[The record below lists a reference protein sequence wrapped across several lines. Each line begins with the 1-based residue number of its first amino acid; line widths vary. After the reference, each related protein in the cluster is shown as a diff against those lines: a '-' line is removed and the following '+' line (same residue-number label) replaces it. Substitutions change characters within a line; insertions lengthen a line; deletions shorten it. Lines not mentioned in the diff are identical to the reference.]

1 MTRKRASP
9 DPLFRTR
16 PSRAQ
21 REACLVVLYGTELG
35 KRVALP
41 QSTFTIGR
49 ATKADLQ
56 IDQEAVSRRHARIE
70 YSGARH
76 TILDLR
82 SSNGVFV
89 NEVRVTER
97 KLEDGDRI
105 RIGRTLLVFMT
116 GLNVEARYQD
126 ELHRLMTADP
136 LTQVY
141 NKRYFHEALEREHS
155 RATRGE
161 GGLSLLLFDV
171 DGWGGIQSAHGQLAA
186 DAALRQLAAAVKLGL
201 RPQDVL
207 GRLTEGSFGVILP
220 QTDLAGARTAAEE
233 VRVLAGGVPVVG
245 EGASRMCTVSLGIAT
260 MHARADNQSAEDL
273 LVTARAGLA
282 EATSAGGNRVGGH
295 GPVS

>member
-1 MTRKRASP
+1 
-9 DPLFRTR
+9 
-16 PSRAQ
+16 
-21 REACLVVLYGTELG
+21 LVVLYGTELG

-49 ATKADLQ
+49 STKADLQ

-70 YSGARH
+70 YSRARH

-89 NEVRVTER
+89 NEARVTER

-105 RIGRTLLVFMT
+105 RIGRTLLVFMS

-141 NKRYFHEALEREHS
+141 NKRYFHEALQREHG
-155 RATRGE
+155 RATQGE
-161 GGLSLLLFDV
+161 GRLSLLLFDV
-171 DGWGGIQSAHGQLAA
+171 DGWGGMQVAHGQLAA
-186 DAALRQLAAAVKLGL
+186 DAALRQIAAAVKLGL
-201 RPQDVL
+201 RRQDVL
-207 GRLTEGSFGVILP
+207 GRLAEGSFGVILP

-233 VRVLAGGVPVVG
+233 VRVLAGGVPIVG
-245 EGASRMCTVSLGIAT
+245 EGASSMCTVSVGIAT
-260 MHARADNQSAEDL
+260 MHAGADNQTAEDL
-273 LVTARAGLA
+273 LVLARTGIT
-282 EATSAGGNRVGGH
+282 EATSAGGNRVRGARTGLVKLERA
-295 GPVS
+295 PRP

>member
-1 MTRKRASP
+1 
-9 DPLFRTR
+9 
-16 PSRAQ
+16 
-21 REACLVVLYGTELG
+21 
-35 KRVALP
+35 
-41 QSTFTIGR
+41 
-49 ATKADLQ
+49 
-56 IDQEAVSRRHARIE
+56 
-70 YSGARH
+70 
-76 TILDLR
+76 
-82 SSNGVFV
+82 
-89 NEVRVTER
+89 VRVTER

-161 GGLSLLLFDV
+161 TGMSLLLFDV
-171 DGWGGIQSAHGQLAA
+171 DSWGGIQSAHGQLAA

-260 MHARADNQSAEDL
+260 MHARVDNQSAEDL

-295 GPVS
+295 PPVS